1 MWSLHAGRRVVKC
14 PGEDA
19 CKPPLKAAVWYAE
32 RPAVAQVC
40 TMRFVTDWVLPRHTA
55 DLEARLEAVLPK
67 LPIQRRRGLQRLLRQ
82 PLESRGLS
90 ALHAFATLAEA
101 EGWLDAAEVIT
112 IRKLAY
118 RVSFY
123 LRRAESHGKPRSPNM
138 P

>member
-1 MWSLHAGRRVVKC
+1 
-14 PGEDA
+14 
-19 CKPPLKAAVWYAE
+19 
-32 RPAVAQVC
+32 
-40 TMRFVTDWVLPRHTA
+40 MRFVTDWVLPRHAA

-67 LPIQRRRGLQRLLRQ
+67 LPIQRRGALQRLLRR
-82 PLESRGLS
+82 PLESRRLS

-123 LRRAESHGKPRSPNM
+123 LRRAEREREPHASDTP
-138 P
+138 